1 MQTIILAIAYFL
13 QAGKENSQ
21 KQVLAYFERTA
32 IGKPDSVFY
41 SRPQRKIGYP
51 DCSIRQFFK
60 IFGFWENSLP
70 ACNLG
75 SIPKIIFHFLV
86 AKPSISVLGYVEGYE
101 RNSKCFGCETQKSVL
116 GDMERYKKFLKKF
129 ESGPSTFQENCP
141 WYSEGKFF

>member
-1 MQTIILAIAYFL
+1 MAIEIFL

-41 SRPQRKIGYP
+41 FRPQMKIGHL
-51 DCSIRQFFK
+51 DCSWCQFFK

-75 SIPKIIFHFLV
+75 EIPKIIFTLLGYKTEYKCALLYGRVRKKFSVFRLWNV
-86 AKPSISVLGYVEGYE
+86 KKCPWIYRGVWKILWRNFGADRQLLRKTVLG
-101 RNSKCFGCETQKSVL
+101 
-116 GDMERYKKFLKKF
+116 
-129 ESGPSTFQENCP
+129 
-141 WYSEGKFF
+141 

>member
-1 MQTIILAIAYFL
+1 MAIVKIL

-41 SRPQRKIGYP
+41 FRPQRKIGYP
-51 DCSIRQFFK
+51 DCAKGQAFK

-75 SIPKIIFHFLV
+75 EIPKIIFAVLV
-86 AKPSISVLGYVEGYE
+86 V
-101 RNSKCFGCETQKSVL
+101 KC
-116 GDMERYKKFLKKF
+116 KKL
-129 ESGPSTFQENCP
+129 S
-141 WYSEGKFF
+141 